1 VFLNLISNS
10 IKYNDKENVSIKI
23 ACVEEQEYY
32 TFSVE
37 DNGPGIEERFH
48 EKVFIIFQTLQARD
62 TFESTGVGLAIVK
75 KIIDET
81 GGEIWIES
89 ELGLYTRFLFKW
101 PKKSSSSFKSVQQA
115 AEKTIQIKSSSLTIN
130 TAN

>member
-1 VFLNLISNS
+1 
-10 IKYNDKENVSIKI
+10 
-23 ACVEEQEYY
+23 
-32 TFSVE
+32 
-37 DNGPGIEERFH
+37 
-48 EKVFIIFQTLQARD
+48 
-62 TFESTGVGLAIVK
+62 VK

-101 PKKSSSSFKSVQQA
+101 PKKSSSSFKSVQQT
-115 AEKTIQIKSSSLTIN
+115 AEKTIQINSGSLTLN